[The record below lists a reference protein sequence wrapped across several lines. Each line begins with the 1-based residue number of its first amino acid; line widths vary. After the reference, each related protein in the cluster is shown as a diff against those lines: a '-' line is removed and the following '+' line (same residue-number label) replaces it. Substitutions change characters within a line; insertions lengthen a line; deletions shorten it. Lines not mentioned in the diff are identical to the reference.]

1 MGWQLS
7 RNYNNQKVSNASSN
21 KADEHGVHSRSSQGT
36 YLAQSVAALV
46 DRAHVVE
53 VERID
58 VDKLPKKHV
67 YHAVKRAF
75 DILSCGTALVVLSPV
90 VLLTAAAVK
99 LDSQGPAF
107 FSQERLGKDGKP
119 FMLHKFRSMRVDAE
133 AEGAQWASDEDPR
146 VTRVG
151 KFLRKSRL
159 DEVPQF
165 WNVVKGDMSL
175 VGPRPERAVFYDEFE
190 KYIHGFSQRL
200 LVTPGITGLAQVS
213 GGYDLKPAEKVVY
226 DIEYIKSQSIVMDLK
241 VILRTFGVLANHKG
255 AR

>member
-1 MGWQLS
+1 MS